1 MLLDRND
8 GRLAKTIRLL
18 DSPVAGE
25 RAAALEAACR
35 QLETLGLCWADV
47 APKVATVVSDRSGGA
62 AQFGRAMAAEKLLLD
77 TCRWGGCSGRPL
89 RGSPFCEAHIAEI
102 ISEPLGN
109 FMPFLRNLPVVIGAD
124 IAGDA
129 LYHAIHA
136 AAHVGMFNRHLRHDL
151 IRATSA
157 SRDGTGIEATIEK
170 LVAAIGP
177 PEQGEFLMHLK
188 RQLAVPERRFV
199 RREATD

>member
-1 MLLDRND
+1 MLLDPND

-25 RAAALEAACR
+25 RSAALEAACR

-47 APKVATVVSDRSGGA
+47 APKFGTFVSDRGGGA
-62 AQFGRAMAAEKLLLD
+62 AHGRAMAAEKLLLN
-77 TCRWGGCSGRPL
+77 TCRWNGCSGHLL
-89 RGSPFCEAHIAEI
+89 RGSPFCEAHVAEI

-109 FMPFLRNLPVVIGAD
+109 FMSFLRNLPVVVGAD

-136 AAHVGMFNRHLRHDL
+136 AAHIGMFDRHLRHDL

-157 SRDGTGIEATIEK
+157 SRDGNGIEATIEK

-177 PEQGEFLMHLK
+177 PERGEFLMHLK
-188 RQLAVPERRFV
+188 RQLVVPERRV
-199 RREATD
+199 ARRDVID

>member
-35 QLETLGLCWADV
+35 QLETLGLSWADV
-47 APKVATVVSDRSGGA
+47 APKFATLVSDRGDGA
-62 AQFGRAMAAEKLLLD
+62 AHGRAMAAEKLLLT
-77 TCRWGGCSGRPL
+77 TCRWGGCSGLPL
-89 RGSPFCEAHIAEI
+89 RGSPFCEAHVAEI
-102 ISEPLGN
+102 ISEPSGN
-109 FMPFLRNLPVVIGAD
+109 FMPFLRNLPAAVGAA

-136 AAHVGMFNRHLRHDL
+136 AVHIGMFNRHLRHDL

-157 SRDGTGIEATIEK
+157 SRDGNGIEATTEK

-188 RQLAVPERRFV
+188 RQLVVPERRFV